1 MKKGIT
7 LIEELIVIAII
18 GVMVGVIAPSLSN
31 YLPGVQLN
39 GTARTLTSNLREAQ
53 EKAITEQNQYV
64 IRFFPTATPVN
75 YQIVRIYYNPEK
87 IIEEELIKTVSLP
100 SSETLILGS
109 TISDNEI
116 AFSPDG
122 GPSSS
127 GNIILGLN
135 GAQKTIN
142 VSSAGFIKIQ

>member
-7 LIEELIVIAII
+7 LVETLIVIAII
-18 GVMVGVIAPSLSN
+18 GIMLGVVTPSLSN
-31 YLPGVQLN
+31 YLPGIQLN
-39 GTARTLTSNLREAQ
+39 GTTRTLTSYLREAQ

-75 YQIVRIYYNPEK
+75 YQMIRIYYNSEELP
-87 IIEEELIKTVSLP
+87 EEELIRTVSLP
-100 SSETLILGS
+100 SKETLTLDPG
-109 TISDNEI
+109 ISDNEI

-127 GNIILGLN
+127 GNITLGLN
-135 GAQKTIN
+135 GAQKIIN
-142 VSSAGFIKIQ
+142 VSPAGFIKIQ